1 MEKSYKGCMFSIL
14 GMILVCVVS
23 FFCGRC
29 SSEKADVSDTIKID
43 SVIVRDTLYVYKTD
57 TMPVVKKET
66 VTEYVSIPCPEP
78 TSGGDSAQITLP
90 VIQKTF
96 SDDSTYIAYV
106 SGLEYEKW
114 PKLDSISVRQRE
126 IINTITKTITIQKK
140 RSPWNIGI
148 QAGYG
153 YGFVYRG
160 FEPYIGV
167 GLSYS
172 F

>member
-1 MEKSYKGCMFSIL
+1 MEKSYKGCLFSIV
-14 GMILVCVVS
+14 GMILLCVAS
-23 FFCGRC
+23 FLYGRC
-29 SSEKADVSDTIKID
+29 CSKKTDVSDTIKID